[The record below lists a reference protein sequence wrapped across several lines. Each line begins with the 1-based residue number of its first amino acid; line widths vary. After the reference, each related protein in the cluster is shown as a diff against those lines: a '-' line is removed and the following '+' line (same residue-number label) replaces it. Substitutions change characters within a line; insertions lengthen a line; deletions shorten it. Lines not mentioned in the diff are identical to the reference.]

1 MLLSRNY
8 PPSPA
13 LAPYVARHYVFSAAL
28 PPDFEMID
36 RLLSETAF
44 VRLLLQ
50 GDWAAEVA
58 PDDWRS
64 VGPVPFF
71 GANSRPMR
79 VRVRGPFRV
88 VGLALRP
95 CGWRALFGRPAS
107 EFADRMLPLDELWGD
122 DAERLIAAVAPL
134 GDDAAIVA
142 AVEAV
147 VRRRIGE
154 HPIDRGLERLEHIAR
169 HDSTTRV
176 ETVASELGITT
187 RQLERRCLD
196 GFGHTPKMVLRRSR
210 FLDMATVLRGFGS
223 VSDAALAALRYFD
236 QSHRIREF
244 RRFIGLT
251 PGDFERTPTP
261 LLTAGL
267 QLRAE
272 RKAAEASPSNP

>member
-13 LAPYVARHYVFSAAL
+13 LAPYIARHYVFSAAL

-44 VRLLLQ
+44 VRILLQ

-58 PDDWRS
+58 PGDWQGA
-64 VGPVPFF
+64 GPVPFF
-71 GANSRPMR
+71 GANRGPMR
-79 VRVRGPFRV
+79 VRVRGAFRI

-95 CGWRALFGRPAS
+95 CGWRALCDRPAS
-107 EFADRMLPLDELWGD
+107 EFADRMLPFQQLWGD
-122 DAERLIAAVAPL
+122 DARRLLDTVAPL

-147 VRRRIGE
+147 VRRRIGA

-176 ETVASELGITT
+176 EAVASELDITT

-210 FLDMATVLRGFGS
+210 FLDMAAVMRGFGT
-223 VSDAALAALRYFD
+223 VSDEALAELRYFD

-244 RRFIGLT
+244 KRFIGLT
-251 PGDFERTPTP
+251 PAEFERTATP

-272 RKAAEASPSNP
+272 RKAAEAAG

>member
-13 LAPYVARHYVFSAAL
+13 LAPYVARHYIFSAAL

-44 VRLLLQ
+44 IRLLLA

-58 PDDWRS
+58 PGDWQGAGR
-64 VGPVPFF
+64 VPFF

-79 VRVRGPFRV
+79 VRVRGAFRV
-88 VGLALRP
+88 VGIALRP
-95 CGWRALFGRPAS
+95 AGWRALFDRPACD
-107 EFADRMLPLDELWGD
+107 FADSMLPLQALWGD
-122 DAERLIAAVAPL
+122 AADALLAAVQPLDDDNAVIAAIEGVL
-134 GDDAAIVA
+134 RT
-142 AVEAV
+142 
-147 VRRRIGE
+147 RRRA
-154 HPIDRGLERLEHIAR
+154 HPVDDGLALLEHIAR
-169 HDSTTRV
+169 QDSTTKV
-176 ETVASELGITT
+176 EAVADRLGIGV
-187 RQLERRCLD
+187 RQLERRSLD

-210 FLDMATVLRGFGS
+210 FLDMAAVMRGFGTI
-223 VSDAALAALRYFD
+223 SDESLAELRYFD

-244 RRFIGLT
+244 RRFIGMT
-251 PGDFERTPTP
+251 PTQFERTPTP

-272 RKAAEASPSNP
+272 RKAAEALAA

>member
-1 MLLSRNY
+1 VLLSRNY

-13 LAPYVARHYVFSAAL
+13 LAPYIARHYVFSAAL

-58 PDDWRS
+58 PDDWRTA
-64 VGPVPFF
+64 GPVPFF
-71 GANSRPMR
+71 GANCRPMR

-88 VGLALRP
+88 VGFALRP
-95 CGWRALFGRPAS
+95 CGWRALFDRPAS
-107 EFADRMLPLDELWGD
+107 DFADRMLPFQDLWGG
-122 DAERLIAAVAPL
+122 DADRLLAAVAPL
-134 GDDAAIVA
+134 EDDAAIVA
-142 AVEAV
+142 AVETIVAA
-147 VRRRIGE
+147 RLRS
-154 HPIDRGLERLEHIAR
+154 HPIDRGLERLERIAR
-169 HDSTTRV
+169 QDSTTKV
-176 ETVASELGITT
+176 EAVADGLGITT
-187 RQLERRCLD
+187 RQLERRCLE

-210 FLDMATVLRGFGS
+210 FLDMATVMRGLGT
-223 VSDAALAALRYFD
+223 VSDEALAELRYFD

-244 RRFIGLT
+244 RRFIGMT
-251 PGDFERTPTP
+251 PAVFERTPTP

-272 RKAAEASPSNP
+272 RKAAGAVAA